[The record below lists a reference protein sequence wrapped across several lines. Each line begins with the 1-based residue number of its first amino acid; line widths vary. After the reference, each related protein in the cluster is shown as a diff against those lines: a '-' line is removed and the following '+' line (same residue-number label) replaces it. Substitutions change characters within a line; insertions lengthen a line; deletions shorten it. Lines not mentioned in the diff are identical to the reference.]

1 MLEFETICALAT
13 PSGESAIAVIRLSGN
28 RAFEIAS
35 KVFVSK
41 MKGKTIENSP
51 THSAIFGQI
60 ISNGKLI
67 DECVCTIFRSPH
79 SYTGEDSVEFSI
91 HGSSFIVQKVI
102 IALLENGASLA
113 NRGEFTKRAFLNGKL
128 DLAQAEA
135 VCDLIQSHN
144 EASHTLAL
152 KQLRGGYGDILH
164 LLRQKL
170 VDISSLLEL
179 ELDFSD
185 QDVEFADRTALINML
200 NDIKT
205 RANELVNSFQMGS
218 CFKNGIPVTIVGK
231 PNSGK
236 STLLNVFL
244 KEERAIVSDEE
255 GTTRD
260 TIEEKLNLRGLEFR
274 FIDTAGIRESSNKIE
289 KAGIERTFTAIE
301 KSKII
306 LFIVDVNKTTPKE
319 AKQEIEDLK
328 QRIDFTDKHLIVI
341 ANKIDIQK
349 HKEKGWKEMN
359 AIEISAKT
367 KQNIG
372 EIVEKMFELFDINE
386 LNDKIFVSNWRHF
399 EALKLLLEGIN
410 STEQGIKNNLPSDL
424 IASDIRTCLHHLGE
438 ITGEVSTEEILGNI
452 FSKFCIGK

>member
-51 THSAIFGQI
+51 THCAIFGQI

-67 DECVCTIFRSPH
+67 DECLCTIFRSPH

-91 HGSSFIVQKVI
+91 HGSSFIAQKVI
-102 IALLENGASLA
+102 VALLENGASLA

-319 AKQEIEDLK
+319 AKQEIEELK
-328 QRIDFTDKHLIVI
+328 QKIDFTYKHLIII

-410 STEQGIKNNLPSDL
+410 KTEQGLTHQLPSDL

>member
-60 ISNGKLI
+60 VSNGKLI

-91 HGSSFIVQKVI
+91 HGSSFIAQKVI
-102 IALLENGASLA
+102 IALLENGATLA

-152 KQLRGGYGDILH
+152 KQLRGGYGDILYS
-164 LLRQKL
+164 LRQKL

-185 QDVEFADRTALINML
+185 QDVEFADRTALITML

-328 QRIDFTDKHLIVI
+328 QRIDFTDKHLIII

-372 EIVEKMFELFDINE
+372 EIVEKMFELFDIKE

-399 EALKLLLEGIN
+399 EALKL
-410 STEQGIKNNLPSDL
+410 
-424 IASDIRTCLHHLGE
+424 
-438 ITGEVSTEEILGNI
+438 
-452 FSKFCIGK
+452 

>member
-13 PSGESAIAVIRLSGN
+13 PSGESAIAVIRLSGK

-51 THSAIFGQI
+51 THSAIFGHI
-60 ISNGKLI
+60 INNGKPI
-67 DECVCTIFRSPH
+67 DECLCKIFRSPH

-91 HGSSFIVQKVI
+91 HGSSFIAQKVI
-102 IALLENGASLA
+102 VALLENGASLA

-152 KQLRGGYGDILH
+152 KQLRGGYGDILYS
-164 LLRQKL
+164 LRQKL

-244 KEERAIVSDEE
+244 KEERAIVSEEE

-328 QRIDFTDKHLIVI
+328 QRIDFTDKHLIII

-399 EALKLLLEGIN
+399 EALKLLLESIN
-410 STEQGIKNNLPSDL
+410 KTEQGLTHQLPSDL

-452 FSKFCIGK
+452 FAKFCIGK

>member
-1 MLEFETICALAT
+1 
-13 PSGESAIAVIRLSGN
+13 
-28 RAFEIAS
+28 
-35 KVFVSK
+35 
-41 MKGKTIENSP
+41 
-51 THSAIFGQI
+51 
-60 ISNGKLI
+60 
-67 DECVCTIFRSPH
+67 
-79 SYTGEDSVEFSI
+79 
-91 HGSSFIVQKVI
+91 
-102 IALLENGASLA
+102 
-113 NRGEFTKRAFLNGKL
+113 
-128 DLAQAEA
+128 
-135 VCDLIQSHN
+135 
-144 EASHTLAL
+144 
-152 KQLRGGYGDILH
+152 
-164 LLRQKL
+164 
-170 VDISSLLEL
+170 
-179 ELDFSD
+179 
-185 QDVEFADRTALINML
+185 
-200 NDIKT
+200 
-205 RANELVNSFQMGS
+205 
-218 CFKNGIPVTIVGK
+218 TIVGK

-328 QRIDFTDKHLIVI
+328 QRIDFTDKHLIII

-410 STEQGIKNNLPSDL
+410 KTEQGLTHQLPSDL

>member
-51 THSAIFGQI
+51 THCAIFGQI

-91 HGSSFIVQKVI
+91 HGSSFIAQKVI
-102 IALLENGASLA
+102 VALLENGASLA

-152 KQLRGGYGDILH
+152 KQLRGGYGDILYS
-164 LLRQKL
+164 LRQKL

-328 QRIDFTDKHLIVI
+328 QRIDFTDKHLIII

-410 STEQGIKNNLPSDL
+410 KTEQGLTHQLPSDL

>member
-51 THSAIFGQI
+51 THCAIFGQI

-152 KQLRGGYGDILH
+152 KQLRGGYGDILYS
-164 LLRQKL
+164 LRQKL

-185 QDVEFADRTALINML
+185 QDVEFADRTALITML

-289 KAGIERTFTAIE
+289 KAGIERTFNAIE

-410 STEQGIKNNLPSDL
+410 KTEQGLTHQLPSDL

>member
-91 HGSSFIVQKVI
+91 HGSSFIAQKVI
-102 IALLENGASLA
+102 VALLENGASLA

-152 KQLRGGYGDILH
+152 KQLRGGYGDILQ

-170 VDISSLLEL
+170 IDISSLLEL

-328 QRIDFTDKHLIVI
+328 QRIDFTDKHLIII

>member
-51 THSAIFGQI
+51 THCAIFGQI

-91 HGSSFIVQKVI
+91 HGSSFIAQKVI
-102 IALLENGASLA
+102 VALLENGASLA

-152 KQLRGGYGDILH
+152 KQLRGGYGDILYS
-164 LLRQKL
+164 LRQKL

-185 QDVEFADRTALINML
+185 QDVEFADRTALITML

-328 QRIDFTDKHLIVI
+328 QRIDFTYKHLIII

-349 HKEKGWKEMN
+349 HKEKGWKEIS

>member
-91 HGSSFIVQKVI
+91 HGSSFIAQKVI
-102 IALLENGASLA
+102 IALLENGATLA

-152 KQLRGGYGDILH
+152 KQLRGGYGDILQ

-170 VDISSLLEL
+170 IDISSLLEL

>member
-1 MLEFETICALAT
+1 MIEFETICALAT
-13 PSGESAIAVIRLSGN
+13 PSGEGAIGVIRLSGSK
-28 RAFEIAS
+28 AFEIAS

-51 THSAIFGQI
+51 THSAIFGEI
-60 ISNGKLI
+60 VHKEKLI
-67 DECVCTIFRSPH
+67 DECICTVFRSPH
-79 SYTGEDSVEFSI
+79 SYSGEDSVEFSI
-91 HGSSFIVQKVI
+91 HGSSFIAQKLIV
-102 IALLENGASLA
+102 ALLENGASLA

-128 DLAQAEA
+128 DLSQAEA

-152 KQLRGGYGDILH
+152 KQLRGGYVDVLYS
-164 LLRQKL
+164 LRQKL
-170 VDISSLLEL
+170 IDISSLLEL

-185 QDVEFADRTALINML
+185 QDVEFADRSSLIGML

-205 RANELVNSFQMGS
+205 RAKELIDSFQMGS

-244 KEERAIVSDEE
+244 KEDRAIVSDEE

-260 TIEEKLNLRGLEFR
+260 TIEESLNLRGLEFR
-274 FIDTAGIRESSNKIE
+274 FIDTAGIRESTNKIE
-289 KAGIERTFTAIE
+289 KAGIERTFEAIE

-306 LFIVDVNKTTPKE
+306 LFIVDINKTTPKE
-319 AKQEIEDLK
+319 AKQEIEELK
-328 QRIDFTDKHLIVI
+328 QRIDFSDKHIIVI

-349 HKEKGWKEMN
+349 QKYKGWKDIN
-359 AIEISAKT
+359 AVEISAKT

-372 EIVEKMFELFDINE
+372 EIVERMFELFDINE
-386 LNDKIFVSNWRHF
+386 LNDKIFVSNQRHY
-399 EALKLLLEGIN
+399 EALKLLLDSIH
-410 STEQGIKNNLPSDL
+410 STEQGLTNNLPSDL

-438 ITGEVSTEEILGNI
+438 ITGEISTEEILGNI

>member
-91 HGSSFIVQKVI
+91 HGSSFIAQKVI
-102 IALLENGASLA
+102 VALLENGASLA

-152 KQLRGGYGDILH
+152 KQLRGGYGDILQ

-170 VDISSLLEL
+170 IDISSLLEL

-185 QDVEFADRTALINML
+185 QDVEFADRTALITML

-328 QRIDFTDKHLIVI
+328 QRIDFTDKHLIII

-399 EALKLLLEGIN
+399 EALKLLLESIN
-410 STEQGIKNNLPSDL
+410 KTEQGLTHQLPSDL

>member
-51 THSAIFGQI
+51 THCAIFGQI

-152 KQLRGGYGDILH
+152 KQLRGGYGDILYS
-164 LLRQKL
+164 LRQKL

-185 QDVEFADRTALINML
+185 QDVEFADRTALITML

-328 QRIDFTDKHLIVI
+328 QRIDFTDKHLIII

>member
-51 THSAIFGQI
+51 THCAIFGQI

-152 KQLRGGYGDILH
+152 KQLRGGYGDILYS
-164 LLRQKL
+164 LRQKL

-306 LFIVDVNKTTPKE
+306 LFIVDINKSTPKE

-328 QRIDFTDKHLIVI
+328 QRIDFTDKHLIII

>member
-91 HGSSFIVQKVI
+91 HGSSFIAQKVI
-102 IALLENGASLA
+102 IALLENGATLA

-152 KQLRGGYGDILH
+152 KQLRGGYGDILYS
-164 LLRQKL
+164 LRQKL

-185 QDVEFADRTALINML
+185 QDVEFADRTALITML

-328 QRIDFTDKHLIVI
+328 QRIDFTDKHLIII

-399 EALKLLLEGIN
+399 EALKLLLESIN
-410 STEQGIKNNLPSDL
+410 KTEQGLTHQLPSDL

>member
-91 HGSSFIVQKVI
+91 HGSSFIAQKVI
-102 IALLENGASLA
+102 IALLENGATLA

-152 KQLRGGYGDILH
+152 KQLRGGYGDILYS
-164 LLRQKL
+164 LRQKL

-185 QDVEFADRTALINML
+185 QDVEFADRTALITML

-306 LFIVDVNKTTPKE
+306 LFILDVNKTTPKE
-319 AKQEIEDLK
+319 AKEEIEDLK
-328 QRIDFTDKHLIVI
+328 QRIDFTDKHLIII

-399 EALKLLLEGIN
+399 EALKLLLESIN
-410 STEQGIKNNLPSDL
+410 KTEQGLTHQLPSDL